1 MPRSRFAK
9 RLALVLLILSLLSSP
24 LVYYL
29 LKFRATRGLAVLRTV
44 SETTID
50 EAGGEQRHTGIQ
62 IAPVPLSRLGGYCAF
77 LSFEIT
83 DDARPDV
90 YINGSFYPYPSTVPL
105 DTCAVRE
112 SGEDNSYNLVVQLGT
127 RDDTGTAIQWCQGK
141 EVVEPYVRE
150 FISRFQSEPNSFSP
164 VEQLRL
170 FGGYFWGVVLRR
182 LNPFSLPMPG
192 EFPFLAMVFMY
203 IVGLPL
209 AIIHLVTLI
218 YLPLIVII
226 PPVLSIPFFFVWFF
240 SLILLTI
247 DYSHSFRMTRN
258 LWKRVKSR
266 LTRK

>member
-1 MPRSRFAK
+1 MPRSRSAK

-50 EAGGEQRHTGIQ
+50 EAGGEKRHMSIQ
-62 IAPVPLSRLGGYCAF
+62 IAPLPSSRFRVYSVYLG
-77 LSFEIT
+77 FEIS
-83 DDARPDV
+83 DDAHPEVHID
-90 YINGSFYPYPSTVPL
+90 GFFCPYPSAVPL

-182 LNPFSLPMPG
+182 LNPSSLPMPG
-192 EFPFLAMVFMY
+192 EFPFLAMLFMY
-203 IVGLPL
+203 VVGLPL
-209 AIIHLVTLI
+209 VVVHLVTLI
-218 YLPLIVII
+218 YLPLIVVI
-226 PPVLSIPFFFVWFF
+226 PPVLSIPFFFVWFL

-247 DYSHSFRMTRN
+247 DYFHSFRMTRN

-266 LTRK
+266 LTR

>member
-1 MPRSRFAK
+1 
-9 RLALVLLILSLLSSP
+9 LVLLILSLLSSP

-50 EAGGEQRHTGIQ
+50 EAGGEQGHTGIQ
-62 IAPVPLSRLGGYCAF
+62 IAPIPLSRLGGYCVF
-77 LSFEIT
+77 LSFQIS

-90 YINGSFYPYPSTVPL
+90 HVDGFFYPYPSTIPL
-105 DTCAVRE
+105 TTCAVRE
-112 SGEDNSYNLVVQLGT
+112 SGEDNNYNLVLYLGT
-127 RDDTGTAIQWCQGK
+127 PDDTGTAIQWCQGK

-150 FISRFQSEPNSFSP
+150 FIARFQSEPNSFSP

-170 FGGYFWGVVLRR
+170 FGGYFWGVVLSR
-182 LNPFSLPMPG
+182 LNLFLLPLG
-192 EFPFLAMVFMY
+192 EFPLVAMLFVY

-209 AIIHLVTLI
+209 AVVHLVTLI

-226 PPVLSIPFFFVWFF
+226 PPALSIPFFFVWFF

-247 DYSHSFRMTRN
+247 GYFHSFRMTRN
-258 LWKRVKSR
+258 LWRRVTR
-266 LTRK
+266 HFTRK

>member
-24 LVYYL
+24 LVYSL

-50 EAGGEQRHTGIQ
+50 EAGGEQRHTGIE
-62 IAPVPLSRLGGYCAF
+62 IAPVPLSRLGGYCVF
-77 LSFEIT
+77 LSFQIS

-90 YINGSFYPYPSTVPL
+90 HVDGFFYPYPSTIPL
-105 DTCAVRE
+105 TTCAARE
-112 SGEDNSYNLVVQLGT
+112 SGEGNSYNLVLYLGT
-127 RDDTGTAIQWCQGK
+127 PDDTGTAIQWCQGK

-170 FGGYFWGVVLRR
+170 FGGYLWGVVLRR
-182 LNPFSLPMPG
+182 LNLFLLPLG
-192 EFPFLAMVFMY
+192 EFPLIAMLFVY

-209 AIIHLVTLI
+209 AVVHLVTLI

-226 PPVLSIPFFFVWFF
+226 PPALSIPFFFVWFF
-240 SLILLTI
+240 SLILLTV
-247 DYSHSFRMTRN
+247 DYFHSFRMTRN

-266 LTRK
+266 LTQK

>member
-1 MPRSRFAK
+1 M
-9 RLALVLLILSLLSSP
+9 LLILSLLSSP

-29 LKFRATRGLAVLRTV
+29 LKFRVTRGLAVLRTV

-50 EAGGEQRHTGIQ
+50 QAGGEQRHMSIQ
-62 IAPVPLSRLGGYCAF
+62 IAPLPSSRFRVYSVYLG
-77 LSFEIT
+77 FEIS

-141 EVVEPYVRE
+141 EVIAPYVRE
-150 FISRFQSEPNSFSP
+150 FISRFRSEPNSFSP

-218 YLPLIVII
+218 YLPLIVVI
-226 PPVLSIPFFFVWFF
+226 PPVLSIPFFFVWFL

-247 DYSHSFRMTRN
+247 DYFHSFRMTRN

-266 LTRK
+266 LTQM